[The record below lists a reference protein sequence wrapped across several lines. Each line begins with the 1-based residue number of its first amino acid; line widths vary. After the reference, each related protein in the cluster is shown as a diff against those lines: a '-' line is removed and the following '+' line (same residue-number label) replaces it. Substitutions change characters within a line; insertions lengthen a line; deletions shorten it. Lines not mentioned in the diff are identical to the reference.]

1 MRPGRAYGTQPG
13 ARRACARDREHPRR
27 RDRNGRAGVAH
38 RRAPRCAARSVQPP
52 AAMLPAA
59 DRPAHRRPAGALRP
73 DQRQAGHP
81 GRQHRAQPPPL
92 PGQTAPP
99 PGHRRP
105 DRRRSSRGTLNSGPA
120 PLPRGAATDRPDTTI
135 TRHQPAR
142 EITMNANDATFTEL
156 TTAHTGSTVEDNAPN
171 APADASFDLVIEAV
185 AGTAVGNSGAPYTL
199 TVSAID
205 LTAVG
210 QPWPPQVLTQAFNP
224 AAGWK
229 LSGAGPDY
237 RYTHTIPIAVP

>member
-1 MRPGRAYGTQPG
+1 
-13 ARRACARDREHPRR
+13 
-27 RDRNGRAGVAH
+27 
-38 RRAPRCAARSVQPP
+38 
-52 AAMLPAA
+52 
-59 DRPAHRRPAGALRP
+59 
-73 DQRQAGHP
+73 
-81 GRQHRAQPPPL
+81 
-92 PGQTAPP
+92 
-99 PGHRRP
+99 
-105 DRRRSSRGTLNSGPA
+105 
-120 PLPRGAATDRPDTTI
+120 
-135 TRHQPAR
+135 
-142 EITMNANDATFTEL
+142 MNANDATFTEL

-237 RYTHTIPIAVP
+237 RYTHTIPIAVPGGGPGGPLAGHTLRCVASLVSQGAQIVSIIQGDPFVLV